1 MFTKDTF
8 YIRAQINWKRRI
20 EEDITQSSLKQAGVA
35 IVIADKEEFKKSNIT
50 NNKER
55 YFLTMKASG
64 RHNNPN
70 CLH

>member
-20 EEDITQSSLKQAGVA
+20 EEDITQSSLKRAGVA
-35 IVIADKEEFKKSNIT
+35 IVIADKEFKKSNIT

>member
-20 EEDITQSSLKQAGVA
+20 EEDITQSSLKRAGVA
-35 IVIADKEEFKKSNIT
+35 IVIADEEFKKSNIT

-64 RHNNPN
+64 RHNNSN